1 MDHAHMMS
9 KLVRR
14 GKPEM
19 QPAPM
24 AKVLAGSFH
33 FGRTA
38 SHRSR
43 SSRSSSINLSSVC
56 RLRLL
61 AYRSKKAVIGSAC
74 GAPEACYA
82 LHPTFPCSVSS
93 SLRSS
98 ARSWCSA
105 RLRNHR
111 HAFSV
116 KRLP

>member
-33 FGRTA
+33 LGRTA

-43 SSRSSSINLSSVC
+43 SSRSSSINLSAS
-56 RLRLL
+56 
-61 AYRSKKAVIGSAC
+61 AVFG
-74 GAPEACYA
+74 YW
-82 LHPTFPCSVSS
+82 PTDQ
-93 SLRSS
+93 R
-98 ARSWCSA
+98 R
-105 RLRNHR
+105 R
-111 HAFSV
+111 
-116 KRLP
+116 